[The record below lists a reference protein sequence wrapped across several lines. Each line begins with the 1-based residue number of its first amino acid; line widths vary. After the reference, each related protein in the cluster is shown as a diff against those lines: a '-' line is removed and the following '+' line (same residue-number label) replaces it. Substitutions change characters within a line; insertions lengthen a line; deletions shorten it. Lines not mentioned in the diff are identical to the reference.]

1 MDPKQII
8 SVNPVQ
14 ILMIPEGRHAE
25 LGTTLKMPYVYQ
37 KMIDVWHFDAFD
49 GGTAA
54 IGRFVARGGS
64 MTSPTLSDVA
74 QAAGVSYA
82 TADRVIN
89 NRGNVAA
96 KSIKKVRDAVSALGY
111 VRNVAAA
118 NLSRNRVYRLAFL
131 IPKGSNA
138 FFTRIHDH
146 IQLTADHL
154 SAERVRVEVIEVPA
168 FAVLGLQ
175 DSIAE
180 LVKKD
185 FDGVAIVGLQS
196 QRLEEPLA
204 ALRERGVAVIGLV
217 SDLPQQFRSAYIGID
232 NIVAGRTA
240 ARMVGMAHAGG
251 NGSIQTFAGS
261 MDARDHVERLQ
272 GFCEVIAKDYPH
284 ITVCDPIMTKDDAAV
299 LLSQT
304 NAVLTGKPET
314 TAVYNVGAGNSG
326 LVQAI
331 GAAQSRRPFCV
342 VHELVAHSRQALQDG
357 LIDLVI
363 DQRPDVEISRAFT
376 VLRALIDNR
385 DLPPM
390 PGLMPTI
397 YVRDNL
403 PADPL
408 TDMTKAKTND

>member
-1 MDPKQII
+1 
-8 SVNPVQ
+8 
-14 ILMIPEGRHAE
+14 
-25 LGTTLKMPYVYQ
+25 
-37 KMIDVWHFDAFD
+37 
-49 GGTAA
+49 
-54 IGRFVARGGS
+54 

-96 KSIKKVRDAVSALGY
+96 KSIAKVREAVEALGY

-118 NLSRNRVYRLAFL
+118 NLSRSRVYRLAFL

-138 FFTRIHDH
+138 FFNRIRDH
-146 IQLTADHL
+146 IERTADHL
-154 SAERVRVEVIEVPA
+154 SVERVTAEIIEVSA
-168 FAVLGLQ
+168 FAVAGLQ
-175 DSIAE
+175 DSIIN
-180 LVKKD
+180 LVQQD
-185 FDGVAIVGLQS
+185 FDGVAIVGLQGK
-196 QRLEEPLA
+196 QLEEPLA
-204 ALRERGVAVIGLV
+204 ALRARGVAVIGLV
-217 SDLPQQFRSAYIGID
+217 SDLPQEFRSAYIGID

-251 NGSIQTFAGS
+251 SGSIQTFVGS

-272 GFCEVIAKDYPH
+272 GFCEVIANDFPQ

-304 NAVLTGKPET
+304 RAILADKPGT
-314 TAVYNVGAGNSG
+314 TALYNVGAGNSG
-326 LVQAI
+326 LVRAM
-331 GAAQSRRPFCV
+331 GAAPSKRPFCV
-342 VHELVAHSRQALQDG
+342 VHELVVHSRQALQDG

-376 VLRALIDNR
+376 VLRALIDKRN
-385 DLPPM
+385 LPPL
-390 PGLMPTI
+390 PDLMPTI
-397 YVRDNL
+397 YVQDNL

-408 TDMTKAKTND
+408 TDTMKAQDS